1 MRFPKYSFFNQGSL
15 FGWRCVSKNVPLST
29 ELTRWEIDEAEASIL
44 FVGAPRRARDT
55 GGRKIG
61 IITVIDAS
69 TTKGALKYAMTTV
82 ACYAKVQRYE
92 YRIVN
97 ESLYYEKCTQT
108 KPEFRRHCIV
118 GLLLPNYDY
127 ILFVDAHIGVV
138 NPKRRIEEFIDD
150 RADIVLYDQFRTPE
164 LMSGSYLIRNSTW
177 AYKFLDEWA
186 SYEKRL
192 PQSFYASE
200 SAALYFLLA
209 GLIAPDRSME
219 IAVCRRVWKK
229 CRNWSYAHV
238 VMSCLRNIIG
248 ETIYYGN
255 VKILMKGTAW
265 ARDSFVTDGTWS
277 LPRDFMLH
285 GVKSKLRLSAK
296 TPENMLTSESDS
308 TYSWYSKFAG
318 EIELRRCYPGNTTWR
333 YKRAYFIDDAK
344 LEERYRRLHRKIYYE
359 KLLSL
364 ERVAG
369 QMPKRSKRKPT
380 CSWKT

>member
-1 MRFPKYSFFNQGSL
+1 MLIRT
-15 FGWRCVSKNVPLST
+15 NVMLIRLKKRR
-29 ELTRWEIDEAEASIL
+29 ERRSIL

-186 SYEKRL
+186 NYEKRL

-200 SAALYFLLA
+200 SAALY
-209 GLIAPDRSME
+209 
-219 IAVCRRVWKK
+219 
-229 CRNWSYAHV
+229 
-238 VMSCLRNIIG
+238 
-248 ETIYYGN
+248 
-255 VKILMKGTAW
+255 GTAW

-364 ERVAG
+364 GRVHDILRDSI
-369 QMPKRSKRKPT
+369 KKPEKYIFRE
-380 CSWKT
+380 SGWADA